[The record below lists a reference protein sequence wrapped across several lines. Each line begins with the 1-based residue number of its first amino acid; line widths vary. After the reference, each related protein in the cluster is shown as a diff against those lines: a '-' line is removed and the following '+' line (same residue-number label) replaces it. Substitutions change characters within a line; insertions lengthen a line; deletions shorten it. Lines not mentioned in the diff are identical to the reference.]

1 MTLADL
7 FVIRSRSSVPP
18 DTGIFTAPQSL
29 AAFPLATSVVATI
42 ARAARTIGRTE
53 FDSILVPLIAAFGLG
68 CAMFVVTIH
77 DRRSRPRG
85 LQAWLT
91 AIAVAFLNCLLLF
104 VAALGIEKF

>member
-77 DRRSRPRG
+77 DRSASI
-85 LQAWLT
+85 QSTKKKSWLATST
-91 AIAVAFLNCLLLF
+91 ASATITQMAVVRNT
-104 VAALGIEKF
+104 